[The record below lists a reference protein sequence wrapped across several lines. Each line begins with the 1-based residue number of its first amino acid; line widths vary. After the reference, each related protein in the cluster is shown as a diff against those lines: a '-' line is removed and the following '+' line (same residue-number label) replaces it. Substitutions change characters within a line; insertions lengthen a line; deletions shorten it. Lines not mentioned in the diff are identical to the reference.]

1 MFCVSYDT
9 QMARRYDSSPTA
21 LPDLYG
27 MYNPFAY
34 PQIYTQTMANRMMA
48 MVDDSVQRGLRRYF
62 DQNEM
67 PELELNDLGAEFR
80 IVSNV
85 YGYSPSEIRVEKK
98 DGFLTISGE
107 KRQSFTSPDR
117 LSQDDPG
124 AERKRICLD
133 ARRQAHDFD
142 PKTVSS
148 TGGGTTGAEGGMSP
162 AAVSAQSRAA
172 MRSR

>member
-34 PQIYTQTMANRMMA
+34 PQMYTQTMANRMMS

-67 PELELNDLGAEFR
+67 PELALHDLGAEFR

-85 YGYSPSEIRVEKK
+85 SGYSPSDLRIENK

-107 KRQSFTSPDR
+107 KRQTFQSPDR
-117 LSQDDPG
+117 QMES
-124 AERKRICLD
+124 
-133 ARRQAHDFD
+133 
-142 PKTVSS
+142 TSVSS
-148 TGGGTTGAEGGMSP
+148 FRKTIRAPKGTASASLLGGNLTISIP
-162 AAVSAQSRAA
+162 KR
-172 MRSR
+172 

>member
-117 LSQDDPG
+117 KTESTSVT
-124 AERKRICLD
+124 AFRKTIRAPKGNASASMLD
-133 ARRQAHDFD
+133 GKLTISI
-142 PKTVSS
+142 PK
-148 TGGGTTGAEGGMSP
+148 
-162 AAVSAQSRAA
+162 R
-172 MRSR
+172 